1 MLNREVPLIAPTCHT
16 FFPSLDD
23 MAENWE
29 IEALGRRIDSIERE
43 QERVKE
49 ETQRRRDQRRQ
60 FELVAMWTLF
70 VIAMTTYVVLAA
82 TGNLHHH

>member
-1 MLNREVPLIAPTCHT
+1 
-16 FFPSLDD
+16 